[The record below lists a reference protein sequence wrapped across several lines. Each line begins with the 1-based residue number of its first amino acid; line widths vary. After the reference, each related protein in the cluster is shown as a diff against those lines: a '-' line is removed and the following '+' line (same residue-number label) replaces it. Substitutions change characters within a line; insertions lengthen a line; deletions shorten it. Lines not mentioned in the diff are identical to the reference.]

1 MVKIGRYH
9 GRNGRVYFDIAG
21 GGSAAPLNFIATWSI
36 NFTTEKV
43 DVTAMGDANRTY
55 VAGLPDA
62 AGEFSGFQDDATMQT
77 YTAAVDGIARKL
89 YVYPNTLDTSK
100 YFFGTVLADFS
111 VNSGVSG
118 AGQVSS
124 SWNAASTVAR
134 VPAV

>member
-1 MVKIGRYH
+1 MGRYH
-9 GRNGRVYFDIAG
+9 GRNGRIYFDIAG
-21 GGSAAPLNFIATWSI
+21 GGSAAPLNFMANWSI

-43 DVTAMGDANRTY
+43 DVTAMGDSTRTY

-62 AGEFSGFQDDATMQT
+62 SGEFSGFADDATMQT
-77 YTAAVDGIARKL
+77 YTAAVDGIARKM
-89 YVYPNTLDTSK
+89 YIYPNTLDTSK

-118 AGQVSS
+118 AGEVSS